1 MADMAANVL
10 LCPALTSCSNSIFAI
25 DKSHNQI
32 MSLSRI
38 ILGTKDI
45 QRLTGR
51 SERQARRIL
60 QAVRMLL
67 GKQPR
72 QPVSL
77 REYCRYAG
85 LSEEEVVRQ
94 LGLNK

>member
-1 MADMAANVL
+1 
-10 LCPALTSCSNSIFAI
+10 
-25 DKSHNQI
+25 

-38 ILGTKDI
+38 ILSIKDI
-45 QRLTGR
+45 QLLTGLG
-51 SERQARRIL
+51 ERQARRIL
-60 QAVRMLL
+60 TAVRLKF

-77 REYCRYAG
+77 REYCRYSG

-94 LGLNK
+94 LGLSK

>member
-1 MADMAANVL
+1 
-10 LCPALTSCSNSIFAI
+10 
-25 DKSHNQI
+25 

-38 ILGTKDI
+38 ILSIKDI

-60 QAVRMLL
+60 GAVRSSF
-67 GKQPR
+67 GKQAR

-77 REYCRYAG
+77 QEYCRYSG
-85 LSEEEVVRQ
+85 LSEEEVARQ
-94 LGLNK
+94 VGLSK